1 MRAAVLEAF
10 GAPMPVREV
19 ALRDPAEHEVLVR
32 TVAAP
37 FCSTDWLGW
46 RAMRGK
52 KPPVVLGHTALGV
65 VERCGGSGAHA
76 RGRGYGV
83 GDLVIVAGTPQ
94 CDACFYCGIGRPDQ
108 CARLFD
114 RPEPVVATDPAGRP
128 VRAAGGVGAYA
139 EFILADR
146 SQVWPVNS
154 SLPAAHLSL
163 LGCGITT
170 GHGAIVNVAEVPPGA
185 SVAVVG
191 LGHLGLWCVQAAR
204 VAGAGRIIGVDLL
217 ADRRATAAGLGA
229 TDVVDPTQGDPVEQ
243 VRSLTEGRGADVVV
257 EAAGP
262 EQAVQQA
269 VAMSR
274 RAGTVVLTGV
284 QWAEGRISLPQNAL
298 AIHGRRVL
306 SCQNGQSVMSRDLP
320 RCVDLLESGEYDA
333 RPIVTARYT
342 LDRINEALYAS
353 GELRD
358 LSGVIT
364 SFRHQ
369 PPTQE

>member
-10 GAPMPVREV
+10 GAPMPVREL
-19 ALRDPAEHEVLVR
+19 ARRDPADHEVLVR

-52 KPPVVLGHTALGV
+52 TPPVVLGHTALGV
-65 VERCGGSGAHA
+65 VERCDGGT
-76 RGRGYGV
+76 RGYGV
-83 GDLVIVAGTPQ
+83 GDLVVVAGTPQ
-94 CDACFYCGIGRPDQ
+94 CDECFYCGIGRPDQ
-108 CARLFD
+108 CALLFE
-114 RPEPVVATDPAGRP
+114 RPEPVVATDSQGRP

-139 EFILADR
+139 EFVVADR
-146 SQVWPVNS
+146 SQVWRVDS
-154 SLPAAHLSL
+154 SLPATHLSL

-170 GHGAIVNVAEVPPGA
+170 GHGAIVNVAQVRPGA

-204 VAGAGRIIGVDLL
+204 VAGAGRIIGVDPL
-217 ADRRATAAGLGA
+217 AERRATAAALGA
-229 TDVVDPTQGDPVEQ
+229 TDLVDPAGHDPVEQ
-243 VRSLTEGRGADVVV
+243 VRALTEGRGADVVV

-262 EQAVQQA
+262 ELAVQQT

-284 QWAEGRISLPQNAL
+284 QRAEGRVSLPQNAI
-298 AIHGRRVL
+298 AIHGRRIL
-306 SCQNGQSVMSRDLP
+306 SCQNGQSLLGRDLA
-320 RCVDLLESGEYDA
+320 RCVALMESGAYDA
-333 RPIVTARYT
+333 RPIVTAEYT
-342 LDRINEALYAS
+342 LDQVNDALYAS
-353 GELRD
+353 GEFRD

-364 SFRHQ
+364 AFR
-369 PPTQE
+369 

>member
-10 GAPMPVREV
+10 GAPMPVRELD
-19 ALRDPAEHEVLVR
+19 LREPSEREVLVR

-37 FCSTDWLGW
+37 FCATDWLGW

-52 KPPVVLGHTALGV
+52 IPPVVLGHTALGV
-65 VERCGGSGAHA
+65 VERCGG
-76 RGRGYGV
+76 RGGTRDYGV

-94 CDACFYCGIGRPDQ
+94 CDECFYCGIGRPDQ
-108 CARLFD
+108 CARLFES
-114 RPEPVVATDPAGRP
+114 PEPVIATDPTGRP

-139 EFILADR
+139 ELVVADR
-146 SQVWPVNS
+146 SQVWRVDS

-170 GHGAIVNVAEVPPGA
+170 GHGAIVNVAEVRPGQ

-191 LGHLGLWCVQAAR
+191 LGHIGLWCVQAAR
-204 VAGAGRIIGVDLL
+204 VAGAGRIIGVDPVPG
-217 ADRRATAAGLGA
+217 RRATAAGLGA
-229 TDVVDPTQGDPVEQ
+229 TDVVDPSGHDPVEQ
-243 VRSLTEGRGADVVV
+243 VRSLTDGRGADVVV

-262 EQAVQQA
+262 ERAVQHA

-284 QWAEGRISLPQNAL
+284 QWADGQVSLPQNAI
-298 AIHGRRVL
+298 AIHGRRIV

-320 RCVDLLESGEYDA
+320 RCVGLLESGAYDA
-333 RPIVTARYT
+333 RPIVTAEFPSTGSTR
-342 LDRINEALYAS
+342 RCVPPGSSVISAAS
-353 GELRD
+353 SRGSAEM
-358 LSGVIT
+358 
-364 SFRHQ
+364 
-369 PPTQE
+369 P

>member
-10 GAPMPVREV
+10 GAPMPVREL

-52 KPPVVLGHTALGV
+52 TPPVVLGHTALGV
-65 VERCGGSGAHA
+65 VERCGPGT
-76 RGRGYGV
+76 RGYGV
-83 GDLVIVAGTPQ
+83 GDLVVVAGTPQ
-94 CDACFYCGIGRPDQ
+94 CDECFYCGVGRPDQ
-108 CARLFD
+108 CALLFD
-114 RPEPVVATDPAGRP
+114 SPEPVIATDHAGRP
-128 VRAAGGVGAYA
+128 VRAAGRVGAYA
-139 EFILADR
+139 ELIVADR
-146 SQVWPVNS
+146 GQVWPVDS
-154 SLPAAHLSL
+154 SLPAPQLSL

-170 GHGAIVNVAEVPPGA
+170 GHGAIVNVAQVRPGE

-204 VAGAGRIIGVDLL
+204 VAGAGRIIGVDPVPG
-217 ADRRATAAGLGA
+217 RRATAAALGA
-229 TDVVDPTQGDPVEQ
+229 TDIVDPAGHDPVEQ

-284 QWAEGRISLPQNAL
+284 QWADGRVSLPQNAL
-298 AIHGRRVL
+298 AIHGRRIL
-306 SCQNGQSVMSRDLP
+306 SCQNGQSVMARDLS
-320 RCVDLLESGEYDA
+320 RCVALMESGEYEA
-333 RPIVTARYT
+333 GPIVTAEYT
-342 LDRINEALYAS
+342 LDQVNEALYAA
-353 GELRD
+353 GEFRD

-364 SFRHQ
+364 AFR
-369 PPTQE
+369 